1 MSNVCQNVDKYISP
15 LGAMASAP
23 TLRSARLQEA
33 RLQLELLTREQV
45 KGLQVEPKQLERPML
60 VRWKLLP
67 ELWLELER
75 LAQLGQLATLGLE
88 RLEAAELLV
97 VLVLGSGVGICGPR
111 VHTSAAWPLP

>member
-1 MSNVCQNVDKYISP
+1 MPQK
-15 LGAMASAP
+15 
-23 TLRSARLQEA
+23 LQEA